1 MKTSVKFISALLLTA
16 TMSTFL
22 SSCGDEPEV
31 SDETD
36 TDTSTDTSSSKPSN
50 TINGHKFVDLG
61 LPSGLLW
68 ADRNVGADSPYDYG
82 DFFAWGETKAKTN
95 YSWDTYKWGA
105 DPDNLTKYYSK
116 NDKNTLDAVDDAATA
131 NWGNSCRMP
140 TKAEFQ
146 ELYDHC
152 VWSWQDKNNRRRGY
166 LITGTNGNSIFLPA
180 DGYKWQDR
188 HHFSNSWGYYWSS
201 SLVASLTNNAYYL
214 DLTSNSVYP
223 CSFGCLRYYGNSIR
237 PVADKKTKQY
247 KTTVYENNI

>member
-1 MKTSVKFISALLLTA
+1 MKTYVKFISTLLLTA

-82 DFFAWGETKAKTN
+82 DFFAWGETKTKTN

-116 NDKNTLDAVDDAATA
+116 NGKNTLDAVDDAATA

-152 VWSWQDKNNRRRGY
+152 VWSWQDKSNRRRGY

-188 HHFSNSWGYYWSS
+188 LHFSNSWGYYWSS

-223 CSFGCLRYYGNSIR
+223 CSFGCLRYYGISIR
-237 PVADKKTKQY
+237 PVADKKN
-247 KTTVYENNI
+247 KTI